1 MRNTYMMDT
10 SCPRCLAS
18 LVAPAAFALCV
29 LGHAQPSVAQQSEPK
44 TFSSAGEASRALVQA
59 VQNHDEAA
67 LDAILGTGRDVTSSG
82 DESVD
87 KLERE
92 QFAQKYQE
100 MHRLVQEPDGTTVL
114 YIGAENWPFP
124 IPLTSDKGGWSF
136 DAKKGA
142 EEILFRQIGE
152 NEGTAIEVCRTLVAA
167 KEQERE
173 IESDPIREYARTF
186 VGGPTEST
194 DATAA
199 GGTRG
204 QPALPRILLSSLE
217 RSTGKDDGRD
227 ERQECVRR
235 QKLCR
240 RGVCRLSCRLP
251 IVGSHDVHRDEGRNV
266 YERDLGPETAT
277 LARDIKGRSP
287 ASAWTA
293 VK

>member
-10 SCPRCLAS
+10 SFRRRLAS

-29 LGHAQPSVAQQSEPK
+29 LGHAQPSVAQQSQPK
-44 TFSSAGEASRALVQA
+44 TFSSAGEASRALLQA

-124 IPLTSDKGGWSF
+124 IPLTSGKGGWSF
-136 DAKKGA
+136 DAKRGSQ
-142 EEILFRQIGE
+142 EILFRQIGE
-152 NEGTAIEVCRTLVAA
+152 NEGTAIEVCRTLVEA

-173 IESDPIREYARTF
+173 TESDPIREYARTL
-186 VGGPTEST
+186 VGGRAEST
-194 DATAA
+194 DATARRRY
-199 GGTRG
+199 RG
-204 QPALPRILLSSLE
+204 QPALPRVLLSSPE

-227 ERQECVRR
+227 DRHPCVRR
-235 QKLCR
+235 QELGR
-240 RGVCRLSCRLP
+240 RGVRRLSCRVP
-251 IVGSHDVHRDEGRNV
+251 ILGSHDVHRDEGRYCV
-266 YERDLGPETAT
+266 
-277 LARDIKGRSP
+277 
-287 ASAWTA
+287 
-293 VK
+293 